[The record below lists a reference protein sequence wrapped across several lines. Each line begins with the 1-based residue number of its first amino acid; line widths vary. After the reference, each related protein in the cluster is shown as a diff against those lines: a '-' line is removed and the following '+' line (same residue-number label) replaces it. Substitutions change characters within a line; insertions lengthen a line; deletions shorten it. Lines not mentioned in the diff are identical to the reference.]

1 MPTVAEWQ
9 QAGGDVDAPFR
20 FEDWNALQLM
30 AAEGNE
36 LGVEALLTAGARVDF
51 HVDSNIAGLPWH
63 TPLHI
68 ASRYGHSAVVRLL
81 ASRGADVNTADCV
94 GFTPL
99 DYAASNGHSRTVEA
113 LLELGASLPKVTH
126 HSQLTLRALPRWDYT
141 RLALVKRKPGEV
153 NAVDLAEAAGHHE
166 VVQLLNR
173 RVVWSQDGASAATS
187 DSISQLKEWLE
198 RLDCSSLLPQFLQA
212 GYDYGF
218 IKQHGLHE
226 DDLDAIGVPRAKLG
240 LRKKLAALYAF
251 PQSQPLSTKGGLKSD
266 ASSLSDSENED
277 DSDHAEGDSD
287 SDQSEDSGSR
297 HSEDGDS
304 DRNDSDSSSEHSD
317 ASDSYPGSG
326 STSSGEE

>member
-113 LLELGASLPKVTH
+113 LLELGASLP
-126 HSQLTLRALPRWDYT
+126 
-141 RLALVKRKPGEV
+141 KRKPGEV